1 VYYEETTMF
10 SAHCPEHGAEVLL
23 GYGNLIGVEN
33 TDKGVVVHWRCFCG
47 TRGHTLTGRRRHP
60 STV

>member
-1 VYYEETTMF
+1 MF

-33 TDKGVVVHWRCFCG
+33 TDKGVLVHWRCYCG